1 MTRKR
6 GNQIVN
12 HYVQNNTNIII
23 THKQTQN
30 TTINDTT
37 NYNNKINPIR
47 LKGNVI

>member
-12 HYVQNNTNIII
+12 HYVQNNTNIMI

-30 TTINDTT
+30 TTKNDT
-37 NYNNKINPIR
+37 NNDNNKIKPIR
-47 LKGNVI
+47 LKRNVI